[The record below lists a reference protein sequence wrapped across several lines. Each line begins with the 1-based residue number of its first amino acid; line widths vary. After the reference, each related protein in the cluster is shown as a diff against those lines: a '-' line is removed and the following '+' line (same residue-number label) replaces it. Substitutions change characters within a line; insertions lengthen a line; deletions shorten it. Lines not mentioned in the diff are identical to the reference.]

1 MLSNSKFTLA
11 SESFKMK
18 RGFTLTEL
26 LTVIAIIAILLG
38 ILIPGVLS
46 IQKNAKRK
54 KTEALFG
61 KVINSLTLYRK
72 DHGAYPDLS
81 GTLKGGD
88 IIVNLNNVDQWSR
101 FTEILALSQPDGS
114 AFDSPEERSLIRE
127 QNPKYRRYFDLQL
140 SELEAI
146 AGAERLVDAFG
157 NPHIYVVMDADLDGS
172 IDQGTLPDSVDKDLR
187 QRIVVFT
194 KDEGEDDFPEVRSWD
209 SF

>member
-1 MLSNSKFTLA
+1 MLSNSKRILA
-11 SESFKMK
+11 PQSFKPK

-81 GTLKGGD
+81 GTLKDGD
-88 IIVNLNNVDQWSR
+88 VLVNLNNADQWNR
-101 FTEILALSQPDGS
+101 FAEILALSQPDGS
-114 AFDSPEERSLIRE
+114 AFDNPEERSLIRE

-140 SELEAI
+140 SELEAV
-146 AGAERLVDAFG
+146 GGVERLVDAFG

-172 IDQGTLPDSVDKDLR
+172 IDQGTLPSSVNKDLR

-194 KDEGEDDFPEVRSWD
+194 TDEGKDDFPEIRSWD